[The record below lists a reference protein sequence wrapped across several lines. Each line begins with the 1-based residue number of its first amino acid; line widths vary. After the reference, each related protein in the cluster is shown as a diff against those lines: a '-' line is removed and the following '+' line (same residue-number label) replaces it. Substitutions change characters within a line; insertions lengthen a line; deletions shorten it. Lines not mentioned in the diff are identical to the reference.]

1 MNTQK
6 IVSAFIAAGL
16 WASTDRDG
24 TPLDGAKYSNFRWS
38 KKEMEKV
45 NKFVSDFI
53 AQNEKVCEKAIEIY
67 GEDSFGHDLFLNCAG
82 HGVGYLSRNCLAVPS
97 GEKTVLKNVWNVETK
112 SYKERE
118 CNLSVGEYLDDLC
131 EKNSLESFD
140 AYRGW
145 YYMSPV

>member
-16 WASTDRDG
+16 WSSTDKDG
-24 TPLDGAKYSNFRWS
+24 TPLDDSKYSNFRWS

-67 GEDSFGHDLFLNCAG
+67 GEESFGHDLFLNCAA
-82 HGVGYLSRNCLAVPS
+82 HGSGFWDKNCLAVLS
-97 GEKTVLKNVWNVETK
+97 GEKIILKNIWNAETK

-118 CNLSVGEYLDDLC
+118 YSLSVGEYLDELC
-131 EKNSLESFD
+131 KKNRLESFD